1 MKLGGE
7 AAWCASCGGGGVVV
21 FDGWPMFMDQWYR
34 GMSVAV
40 VMKPRCYDCGL
51 AVGLSLI

>member
-34 GMSVAV
+34 GMSLAV